1 MTKNSPETPTT
12 VTRPSSPF
20 AKVYRF
26 AAERLRLHVDLL
38 PGHRKGAPGR
48 QDVPVPHREDALWVL
63 VGLWELADWTG
74 PHTVG
79 RSGPPP
85 SRAELAEHL
94 DVSLSRLDR
103 ATAVLRAIGAL
114 RCRTL
119 YHANRVVG
127 VELQIL
133 SEPRRYRTN
142 DPDDPGEPLPIE
154 EIAWPGR
161 AVTSVIRTGDNQASD
176 CHRCES
182 SVVTGDNANP
192 LYRGSPEEDIAGAL
206 PPRSAALSSSRNP
219 NAGAATGRVDSTGD
233 ASSSVPP
240 ARTRRRGAGPTP
252 PPPQPPSPPP
262 GPVPA
267 RRGPAWDALAEETGF
282 VGAAGSAAGRL
293 GKALKDIRAMSEGLS
308 LDELAT
314 EIRVRAARYR
324 RLNSYRI
331 TPTALAAQWPAL
343 AEDPPP
349 REAIGNSTIGD
360 FTGIKSGRVTL

>member
-1 MTKNSPETPTT
+1 M
-12 VTRPSSPF
+12 
-20 AKVYRF
+20 
-26 AAERLRLHVDLL
+26 
-38 PGHRKGAPGR
+38 
-48 QDVPVPHREDALWVL
+48 L

-85 SRAELAEHL
+85 SRKELAEHL

-127 VELQIL
+127 AEMQIL

-154 EIAWPGR
+154 EIEWPGH
-161 AVTSVIRTGDNQASD
+161 AVTSVIRTSDNQASD
-176 CHRCES
+176 SHRRES
-182 SVVTGDNANP
+182 SVVTGDDANP
-192 LYRGSPEEDIAGAL
+192 LYRGSTEKDIAGAE
-206 PPRSAALSSSRNP
+206 PPRKVALVSSPNP
-219 NAGAATGRVDSTGD
+219 NAGAAPTKVESTADGC
-233 ASSSVPP
+233 SSSVPL
-240 ARTRRRGAGPTP
+240 ARGYRGDARRRDGTHDPS
-252 PPPQPPSPPP
+252 PQPPSPS
-262 GPVPA
+262 A
-267 RRGPAWDALAEETGF
+267 RAASRSRGAAWDALCEETGF
-282 VGAAGSAAGRL
+282 VGAEGSAAGRV

-308 LDELAT
+308 PDELAT

-324 RLNSYRI
+324 RQNSYRI

-360 FTGIKSGRVTL
+360 FTGIKSGRLAL

>member
-1 MTKNSPETPTT
+1 MAKNSPDTPTT
-12 VTRPSSPF
+12 VIRPGSPF

-26 AAERLRLHVDLL
+26 AVERLRLHVDLL

-85 SRAELAEHL
+85 SRKELAQHL

-103 ATAVLRAIGAL
+103 ATALLRAIGAL

-127 VELQIL
+127 VEMQIL

-142 DPDDPGEPLPIE
+142 EPDDPGEPLPIE
-154 EIAWPGR
+154 EIEWPGH

-182 SVVTGDNANP
+182 SFVTGANANP
-192 LYRGSPEEDIAGAL
+192 LYRGFAEKDIAGAE
-206 PPRSAALSSSRNP
+206 PPRKVALVSSPNP
-219 NAGAATGRVDSTGD
+219 NAGRGD
-233 ASSSVPP
+233 ETRSSSSPPP
-240 ARTRRRGAGPTP
+240 ARETGRDGTHDPS
-252 PPPQPPSPPP
+252 PQPPSPP
-262 GPVPA
+262 A
-267 RRGPAWDALAEETGF
+267 RAAGRGRGAAWDALAEETGF

-293 GKALKDIRAMSEGLS
+293 AKALKDIRAMSEGLS

-343 AEDPPP
+343 AADPPP

-360 FTGIKSGRVTL
+360 FTGIKSGRVAL